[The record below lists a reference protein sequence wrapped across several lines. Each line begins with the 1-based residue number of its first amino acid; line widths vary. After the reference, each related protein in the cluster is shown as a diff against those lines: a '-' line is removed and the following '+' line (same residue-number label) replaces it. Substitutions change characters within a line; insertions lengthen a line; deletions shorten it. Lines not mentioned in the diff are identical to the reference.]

1 MAESQNVVSH
11 INDKLND
18 RYNSYYNG
26 LITKAEYLSHCK
38 LIIENGLDDYRTNL
52 EYQID
57 VLYEQLK
64 QLDRI
69 EE

>member
-1 MAESQNVVSH
+1 MDDSH
-11 INDKLND
+11 NIISNINNKLND

-38 LIIENGLDDYRTNL
+38 LIIEDGLNDYRTNI

-57 VLYEQLK
+57 DLYEQLK